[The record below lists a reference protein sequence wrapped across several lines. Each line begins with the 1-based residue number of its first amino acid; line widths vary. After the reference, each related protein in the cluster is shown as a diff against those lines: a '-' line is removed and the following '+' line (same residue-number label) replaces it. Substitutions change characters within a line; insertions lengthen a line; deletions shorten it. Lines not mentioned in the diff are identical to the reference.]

1 MKRTHT
7 CGELT
12 LKELGKNVNL
22 CGWHHSRR
30 DHGGLIF
37 IDLRD
42 RYGITQIVFH
52 PDKKEVFKIAE
63 NLKREY
69 VIQVSGKVTKRPKGM
84 ENKSLKT
91 GQIEVVV
98 DSVSVINK
106 AQTPPLEV
114 DDRIEANEE
123 MRLKYRYI
131 DLRRPKMQN
140 HLIVRHK
147 AMLAAM
153 KYLDSKDFVHIETPM
168 LVRST
173 PEGARDY
180 VVPSRVNPG
189 KFYALPQS
197 PQIYKQILMVAGY
210 DRYFQFAR
218 CLRDEDLRTDRQ
230 PEHTQIDIEVSFADV
245 PELLE
250 IYEGL
255 IKAIFKEAGK
265 INLKDKFKIID
276 YEVSMEKYGTDKP
289 DLRFGLELTSVTDIV
304 AKSDFEVFKKEIQKR
319 GIVKCINPA
328 KDFSRNEL
336 DEYIKFCQEHGASGM
351 AWMKVTKLGIESN
364 ITKYFSKELQNEI
377 LKKAKAKNGSILM
390 FIAGKPKIVN
400 EVISKLRNKL
410 GNDLGLVKEN
420 EFKFCWIVNF
430 PLFEW
435 NEEEHRW
442 EPMHHMFTKPL
453 EEDINYLESD
463 PGKVRCAQYDLVL
476 NGVELGSGSIRIDD
490 PELQERVMKVIGV
503 SHEEAQKRFGFLL
516 EAYKYGA
523 PTHGGIGLGFD
534 RIVAMMLGFNDIRDV
549 IAFPKNKAAE
559 CPMDGSP
566 SEIDEKQL
574 KELHLKTDIVKK

>member
-63 NLKREY
+63 SLRRED
-69 VIQVSGKVTKRPKGM
+69 VIQVTGKIAKRPKGM